1 MEFTEVVTGR
11 RSIRQYTEQSVTE
24 QEIEEILTLCRYA
37 PTWKNSQTVRYHVIL
52 NEELKNKIAKECT
65 MQFSKN
71 KQNIQ
76 NAAGLV
82 ILTTKDNISGYEK
95 DGTATTSKGSHWQSF
110 DAGIACQT
118 FCLTAYDKGFG
129 TLIMGIYDES
139 KVKEML
145 SLPENESVSALIAIG
160 HAEQNPQAPERK
172 PLQDVMKLY

>member
-1 MEFTEVVTGR
+1 
-11 RSIRQYTEQSVTE
+11 
-24 QEIEEILTLCRYA
+24 
-37 PTWKNSQTVRYHVIL
+37 
-52 NEELKNKIAKECT
+52 

-82 ILTTKDNISGYEK
+82 ILTTKDNISNYEK

-172 PLQDVMKLY
+172 PLHDVMKLY